1 MFITIAK
8 NGEISQNSNTKQYTP
23 LNLYFACNYRN
34 NTNFEKLCCW
44 NNEYELYGKRIGK
57 AGSENTY
64 EFPSP
69 VDTELFFGT
78 LCIIKTKDG
87 VMEPLTICEWLT
99 FYNKQ
104 MGGFEDINDDEE
116 ASVESIYSD
125 EEYTDNGYIKDGF
138 VVDDKEL
145 AAEEYEEE

>member
-1 MFITIAK
+1 MFLTISK
-8 NGEISQNSNTKQYTP
+8 NGELSQNSNTKQYTP
-23 LNLYFACNYRN
+23 TNLYFACNYRS

-57 AGSENTY
+57 AGTENTY
-64 EFPSP
+64 EFPPP
-69 VDTELFFGT
+69 VDAELFFGT

-87 VMEPLTICEWLT
+87 VMEPLTIGEWLS

-104 MGGFEDINDDEE
+104 MGGFEDIHDDQL
-116 ASVESIYSD
+116 SVESESSD
-125 EEYTDNGYIKDGF
+125 EEYTDTGYMKDGF

-145 AAEEYEEE
+145 TAEDYEDE